1 MYIELPEAISL
12 SIFIDFIL
20 KLVNIVKIIE
30 KNLTHI
36 EMVSELLFRI
46 PSLAK

>member
-1 MYIELPEAISL
+1 MNIELPEAISL
-12 SIFIDFIL
+12 SIFIDLIL
-20 KLVNIVKIIE
+20 KPVNIVKIIE

-36 EMVSELLFRI
+36 EMASKLLSRI